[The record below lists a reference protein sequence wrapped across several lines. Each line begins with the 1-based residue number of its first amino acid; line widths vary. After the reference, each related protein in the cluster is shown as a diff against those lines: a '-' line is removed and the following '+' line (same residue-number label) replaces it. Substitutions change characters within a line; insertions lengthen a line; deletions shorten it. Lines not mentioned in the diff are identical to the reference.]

1 MLHWVVEN
9 QLARGRRPGYNN
21 ERGTDVPQ
29 SVVDAWMEDVKSLG
43 IKSIICLLAEDQLV
57 FYATLPSG
65 LVAYYREAGFSV
77 AHVPAC
83 DHQWPSLTDNHLERI
98 WSAYKSLPKPVL
110 VHCSAG
116 VDRTGRAVE
125 YIEERLNRDA

>member
-1 MLHWVVEN
+1 MLRWVVEN
-9 QLARGRRPGYNN
+9 QLARGQRPGYSG

-29 SVVDAWMEDVKSLG
+29 SAVDAWMEDVNSSG

-57 FYATLPSG
+57 LYSALPSG
-65 LVAYYREAGFSV
+65 LVAYYRQAGFSV
-77 AHVPAC
+77 AHVPAR
-83 DHQWPSLTDNHLERI
+83 DHQSPPLTDNDLKRI
-98 WSAYKSLPKPVL
+98 WEAYESLPKPVL

-125 YIEERLNRDA
+125 YIRERLGRGG